1 MFGME
6 LKRAMCNRRT
16 MVSLL
21 LGCMISLLHVVRNL
35 IGKVEF
41 WNMES
46 LFTENSYVYPSTVF
60 NEWMGGNTYNL
71 EGFFYFMV
79 FPILVA
85 LPFAMSYF
93 EDMTQGVVKQI
104 YTRVKRGTY
113 LRAKYAAVF
122 LSAGTV
128 FVVPLILNFLICM
141 TLLPSLNPEP
151 LSAKGMI
158 YSAVLWYE
166 IYETH
171 PFVYEL
177 IFLGIDFVFAG
188 CLATV
193 SLLAALFTEKKIVA
207 LITPFILHV
216 FAYSVCMMT
225 GAPNGVMYA
234 PTYFL
239 FAGAGCVTWWL
250 FVVYGFFFLFCAGGY
265 YIIGK
270 KTDCI

>member
-1 MFGME
+1 MFGLE

-16 MVSLL
+16 VGCLL
-21 LGCMISLLHVVRNL
+21 LGCVVAVIHVAGNL

-46 LFTENSYVYPSTVF
+46 LFIENSYVYPSTVF

-79 FPILVA
+79 FPILTA
-85 LPFAMSYF
+85 LPFGMSYF
-93 EDMTQGVVKQI
+93 EDMAQGVVKQV
-104 YTRVKRGTY
+104 YTKVERGTY

-122 LSAGTV
+122 LTAGMV
-128 FVVPLILNFLICM
+128 FVVPLVFNFLICM
-141 TLLPSLNPEP
+141 TLLSSLRPEP
-151 LSAKGMI
+151 LAAKGMI

-171 PFVYEL
+171 PFIYVL
-177 IFLGIDFVFAG
+177 IFLTIDFIFAG

-193 SLLAALFTEKKIVA
+193 SLTAALFTEKKIVA

-225 GAPNGVMYA
+225 GAPNGVMYS
-234 PTYFL
+234 PVYFL

-250 FVVYGFFFLFCAGGY
+250 FVFYGLFFLICGTIY
-265 YIIGK
+265 YVLGK
-270 KTDCI
+270 TSDCF